1 MSNVLEFETQGLPPA
16 TVTAMKRLQSS
27 IWDAIDQSAI
37 DKLPKAL
44 VIGQLETIKAAI
56 LHEAFQSHL
65 QGKDK

>member
-1 MSNVLEFETQGLPPA
+1 MSNVSEFVTQGLPPA
-16 TVTAMKRLQSS
+16 TVTAMKRLQDA
-27 IWDAIDQSAI
+27 IWNAIDQSAI

-65 QGKDK
+65 QGKE